1 MGKGWRLGCWFL
13 IRVRGGVIM
22 VRERLGL
29 GVGKGW
35 RLGRG
40 QG

>member
-1 MGKGWRLGCWFL
+1 MEGLGLGGDFVVKGWRLGEGL
-13 IRVRGGVIM
+13 GLGK
-22 VRERLGL
+22 RERL

-40 QG
+40 

>member
-1 MGKGWRLGCWFL
+1 MEVREGSRLGL
-13 IRVRGGVIM
+13 GEGLGK
-22 VRERLGL
+22 RERLRL

-40 QG
+40 